1 MAGGLYSARIE
12 QATPGSNALP
22 RWLNPEIADNRVW
35 INNGRLLL
43 IPLQQSNKTAASL
56 ARALTLQEAYSY
68 IQESRSTLVHL
79 APVEAEAFYRLR
91 NYPNQISESLHH
103 RPVIIPRNLAY
114 ILHESPAYISPAV
127 EAFYLRDPIALRP
140 LQTQSP
146 LGLAFPPQDLVTVQV
161 KFTRVGY
168 AQLKSQQFSTPSLWE
183 NSLSVQKRPT
193 AIAQAEMGMRIT
205 SGFEMLL
212 ADPQHRD
219 RKSVREIKLLL
230 DDVEQGETQLP
241 SDADIAKWDFRED
254 DENWLDINFE
264 DFEGELAG
272 KAKKDANT
280 VGAGFGDKS
289 AHENLRTIVARFED
303 FLNDDAAGA
312 DGAGQWDD
320 MDHDDDDDNDNGE
333 ANMDESSDHSGNN
346 DDQEVSFN
354 EAEFAEMMREMM
366 GVAAEKKDSKSVHSA
381 EQHNADNMRERATI
395 GEGDGNEIDEEYER
409 EEIRRAMEDME
420 AELRDA
426 GALGLDSHPSEP
438 AMVRHDP
445 KSAQEEPGSSD
456 FGEFERNNDD
466 LQEVAIDYNLARNL
480 LESFKSQAGMA
491 GPGGNILRSMGLQ
504 LPRDGDINN

>member
-1 MAGGLYSARIE
+1 M
-12 QATPGSNALP
+12 
-22 RWLNPEIADNRVW
+22 
-35 INNGRLLL
+35 LL

-56 ARALTLQEAYSY
+56 ARALTLQEAHSY
-68 IQESRSTLVHL
+68 IQESRSTLVYL
-79 APVEAEAFYRLR
+79 APVETEAFYRLR

-103 RPVIIPRNLAY
+103 TPVIIPRNLAY

-146 LGLAFPPQDLVTVQV
+146 LDLAFPPQDLVTVQV

-168 AQLKSQQFSTPSLWE
+168 AQLKSQQFSTPSLWK

-193 AIAQAEMGMRIT
+193 AIAQAEMGMKIT

-230 DDVEQGETQLP
+230 DDVDQGETQLP

-254 DENWLDINFE
+254 DESWLDINFE

-280 VGAGFGDKS
+280 VGGGFGDKS
-289 AHENLRTIVARFED
+289 AHANLRKIVARFED

-320 MDHDDDDDNDNGE
+320 MDHDNDDDNENNEDD
-333 ANMDESSDHSGNN
+333 MDEISDLSGNN
-346 DDQEVSFN
+346 DDQEVRFN
-354 EAEFAEMMREMM
+354 EAEFAEMMKEMM
-366 GVAAEKKDSKSVHSA
+366 GVPAQKKDSKSLNPT
-381 EQHNADNMRERATI
+381 EQHNADSMRESARV
-395 GEGDGNEIDEEYER
+395 GEGDEGNEIDEEYER
-409 EEIRRAMEDME
+409 GEIRRAMEDME
-420 AELRDA
+420 AELMDA
-426 GALGLDSHPSEP
+426 GALSLPPRPSEP
-438 AMVRHDP
+438 ATVRHDP
-445 KSAQEEPGSSD
+445 KSVQEEAGSSD
-456 FGEFERNNDD
+456 VGEMERNNED

-480 LESFKSQAGMA
+480 LESFQSQTGMA

-504 LPRDGDINN
+504 LPRDGDVDN